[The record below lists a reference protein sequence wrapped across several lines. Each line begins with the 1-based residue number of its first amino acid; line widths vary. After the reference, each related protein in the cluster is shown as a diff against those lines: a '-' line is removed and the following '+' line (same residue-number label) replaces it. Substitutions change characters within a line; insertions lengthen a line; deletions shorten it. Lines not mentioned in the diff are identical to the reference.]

1 MNTILSAVN
10 LHKKYRKENNMNVL
24 NNINLTVNKGTI
36 TVIMGT
42 SGSGKT
48 TLLSTIGGLN
58 QPTKGSVY
66 FRQQD
71 IFSLNDKR
79 LAKLR
84 GRHFGFIYQS
94 YNLIHELTVY
104 DNIILPLYI
113 TKQKMNEQKILGLI
127 DSLGLMSVKNNFP
140 TELSGGQ
147 QQRVAIARAMI
158 HQPDIIFADEPTGNL
173 DSKNSRNVVDILQ
186 KLCHQHDKTLIL
198 VTHDKDLVR
207 NPDQL
212 LCIKDGQ
219 IIKG

>member
-1 MNTILSAVN
+1 MTTILSAVN
-10 LHKKYRKENNMNVL
+10 LYKKYQKGNTRNVL
-24 NNINLTVNKGTI
+24 KDINLTVNKGTI

-58 QPTKGSVY
+58 QPTEGSVY
-66 FRQQD
+66 FKQQN
-71 IFSLNDKR
+71 IYSLNDKR
-79 LAKLR
+79 LAQLR
-84 GRHFGFIYQS
+84 GQHFGFIYQS

-104 DNIILPLYI
+104 DNILLPLYL

-173 DSKNSRNVVDILQ
+173 DSKNSKNVIDILQ
-186 KLCHQHDKTLIL
+186 KLCHQHEKTLIL
-198 VTHDKDLVR
+198 VTHDKELVK
-207 NPDQL
+207 NPDQFL
-212 LCIKDGQ
+212 YIKDGQ